1 MNPWIDW
8 KNPNHISVLS
18 EVLTEVGWDSIK
30 YQLIEN
36 LIEQDDDYEHTGV
49 GVYVKKGDV
58 DSDGKTKPGPK
69 VQKRW

>member
-1 MNPWIDW
+1 MSPWIDW

-30 YQLIEN
+30 YELIEN

-49 GVYVKKGDV
+49 ECM
-58 DSDGKTKPGPK
+58 
-69 VQKRW
+69 